1 MLSIYTDGSCIGNPG
16 QGAWA
21 YVIINGEEIYSDS
34 GFEKKTTNNR
44 MELMALLKA
53 MEKINEL
60 GLSRQY
66 PHYYIDSLYTANIVS
81 NKSKNIN
88 VNNDLVDKIRELK
101 AFTNGFFFK
110 IKSHSGL
117 YWNDYV
123 DMLANQKA
131 RKLI

>member
-1 MLSIYTDGSCIGNPG
+1 MVSVYTDGSCISNPG
-16 QGAWA
+16 QGGWA
-21 YVIINGEEIYSDS
+21 YVIINNEEIYSDS

-44 MELMALLKA
+44 MELTALLKA
-53 MEKINEL
+53 MEKIEEL
-60 GLSRQY
+60 GLSRDY
-66 PHYYIDSLYTANIVS
+66 PHYYIDSLYTTNIVS

-88 VNNDLVDKIRELK
+88 VNNDLVDKIMNFK
-101 AFTNGFFFK
+101 AYTNGLFFK

-131 RKLI
+131 RRLI